1 VLLVGCGSSATTSST
16 EAPASSSV
24 AAATSPGSTAA
35 GSETG
40 RLFSLLDL
48 ETGKVV
54 GFDAGL
60 SQMLAQYILGEPTEL
75 TVTTVDTRET
85 LIQNGSVDGVFA
97 TYSIT
102 PANPGAVRRAGAPLP
117 AADSVGL
124 GDIAAGHRRRRVPG
138 HRQVRRQRP
147 ARGREMGRADHAA
160 VRSFLWDGLVNTMK
174 LTVVSGVLAL
184 PLGVLFALLPA
195 GAQQGAPLGRHDVRR
210 GVPVGAAVVAG
221 ADFVLALPPLG
232 INLPIFWKICVPIV
246 MVNAAILAEMFRAGV
261 NALPKG
267 QLEASLAIGL
277 TYWQAM
283 RLVIF
288 PQATRLIIP
297 ALVTQLVSLLK
308 YSTLGYA
315 ASFPELLRTATV
327 LTARTHTLIQVY
339 IVISL
344 IYVIINLLLSYLARV
359 LERRLNRTRVQRS
372 GDRLLGD
379 KPVGA
384 VLPME
389 VAPGGA
395 ITVRDLR

>member
-1 VLLVGCGSSATTSST
+1 VCCSRCCRLAHNRALRWVGTTYVEVFRSVPLLLLV
-16 EAPASSSV
+16 
-24 AAATSPGSTAA
+24 
-35 GSETG
+35 
-40 RLFSLLDL
+40 L
-48 ETGKVV
+48 
-54 GFDAGL
+54 
-60 SQMLAQYILGEPTEL
+60 M
-75 TVTTVDTRET
+75 
-85 LIQNGSVDGVFA
+85 
-97 TYSIT
+97 
-102 PANPGAVRRAGAPLP
+102 
-117 AADSVGL
+117 
-124 GDIAAGHRRRRVPG
+124 
-138 HRQVRRQRP
+138 
-147 ARGREMGRADHAA
+147 
-160 VRSFLWDGLVNTMK
+160 
-174 LTVVSGVLAL
+174 
-184 PLGVLFALLPA
+184 
-195 GAQQGAPLGRHDVRR
+195 
-210 GVPVGAAVVAG
+210 
-221 ADFVLALPPLG
+221 FVLALPPLG

-246 MVNAAILAEMFRAGV
+246 MVNAAILAEIFRAGV

-308 YSTLGYA
+308 DSTLGYA